1 MNPEQVDELLLRAAT
16 SHQAGQLQLA
26 AELYAKVL
34 GADPT
39 SPVANHNLG
48 VLAMQTGKGLPT
60 ALPLFARA
68 WQSDPGHQ
76 QHWLSYLRALV
87 QSGDIDGA
95 RRVHADGS
103 QRGLRGPGIEALQ
116 ARMAP
121 AKPAAAATPVTATE
135 DLRAEQAELDR
146 LLGGGLPDA
155 AERLARQL
163 TVRHPQHPLGWKA
176 LGSAMLAQ
184 QRDQEALPALERAAQ
199 LAPADASILTGLGE
213 ALQRLG
219 LSSEAEAAY
228 RKALGVDP
236 RSLAALV
243 GLAAARIKA
252 FRYADAESTCR
263 QALALAPESA
273 QAWLTLGDAQLG
285 QRRVD
290 DAATSYQRALALRPG
305 WVSAY
310 QKLGTLHY
318 ENQDEDQLIALTRQ
332 MIIDAPSFVE
342 AHADLGR
349 ILMRGGRLDEAIEA
363 FRVSLQLR
371 PDDLTTREAL
381 LFCCNYQARL
391 SPQALFDEAVA
402 YGKRVRAKAR
412 PYHRWTAAAP
422 PERLRVGLV
431 SGDLREH
438 PVAFFLESVL
448 ANSDRRR
455 IEWFVY
461 STTAKADAV
470 SARLRGHVEQWR
482 ILDGLGDEE
491 RARQIH
497 ADGVHVLIDLAG
509 HSALNALAVFAWRP
523 APVQVSWL
531 GYFATTGPS
540 EIDYLLADP
549 MSVPDSDRG
558 LFTESIW
565 HLPKTRLCFTVPDAA
580 PDVAPP
586 PSASNGFTTFGS
598 FQTLRKLND
607 EVLATWAEVLNGDE
621 PCRMR
626 VQNAELSTEAGRA
639 AFRQRAAH
647 AGIALSRLDLH
658 GVESRGQYLQQY
670 AEVDILLDS
679 FPFPGGTT
687 TCEGLWM
694 GVPTVTL
701 QGSNLVGRQGA
712 CLMAAAGLSDWIAGS
727 RADYLA
733 LARRKAAD
741 VVALSELR
749 KDMRARLQ
757 TSPLFDAQSFARS
770 LEDALWSM
778 WQQKSTN

>member
-1 MNPEQVDELLLRAAT
+1 M
-16 SHQAGQLQLA
+16 
-26 AELYAKVL
+26 
-34 GADPT
+34 
-39 SPVANHNLG
+39 
-48 VLAMQTGKGLPT
+48 
-60 ALPLFARA
+60 
-68 WQSDPGHQ
+68 
-76 QHWLSYLRALV
+76 
-87 QSGDIDGA
+87 
-95 RRVHADGS
+95 
-103 QRGLRGPGIEALQ
+103 
-116 ARMAP
+116 
-121 AKPAAAATPVTATE
+121 
-135 DLRAEQAELDR
+135 
-146 LLGGGLPDA
+146 
-155 AERLARQL
+155 
-163 TVRHPQHPLGWKA
+163 
-176 LGSAMLAQ
+176 
-184 QRDQEALPALERAAQ
+184 
-199 LAPADASILTGLGE
+199 
-213 ALQRLG
+213 
-219 LSSEAEAAY
+219 
-228 RKALGVDP
+228 
-236 RSLAALV
+236 
-243 GLAAARIKA
+243 
-252 FRYADAESTCR
+252 
-263 QALALAPESA
+263 
-273 QAWLTLGDAQLG
+273 
-285 QRRVD
+285 
-290 DAATSYQRALALRPG
+290 
-305 WVSAY
+305 SAY

-332 MIIDAPSFVE
+332 MIIDAPSYVE

-349 ILMRGGRLDEAIEA
+349 ILMRGGRLDEVIEA

-371 PDDLTTREAL
+371 PNDLSTREAL

-391 SPQALFDEAVA
+391 SPQALFDEALA
-402 YGKRVRAKAR
+402 YGKLARAQAR
-412 PYHRWTAAAP
+412 PYRRWSAAAS

-448 ANSDRRR
+448 AHSDRRR

-531 GYFATTGPS
+531 GYFATTGLA
-540 EIDYLLADP
+540 EIDYLLADA
-549 MSVPDSDRG
+549 MSVPDADRG

-565 HLPKTRLCFTVPDAA
+565 HLPNTRLCFTAPDPA

-586 PSASNGFTTFGS
+586 PSASNGFITFGS

-607 EVLATWAEVLNGDE
+607 EVLASWAEILDGDE
-621 PCRMR
+621 RWRMR

-639 AFRQRAAH
+639 AFRQRAAQ
-647 AGIALSRLDLH
+647 AGIAPSRLDLH
-658 GVESRGQYLQQY
+658 GIASRSQYLQQY

-687 TCEGLWM
+687 TCEALWM

-701 QGSNLVGRQGA
+701 QGANLVGRQGA
-712 CLMAAAGLSDWIAGS
+712 CLMAAAGLPDWIAGS

-741 VVALSELR
+741 VVALNELR

-757 TSPLFDAQSFARS
+757 TTPLFDAPSFARS

-778 WQQKSTN
+778 WQQKSTK